1 MGIYKGGSNKMGL
14 KKQGEKTEFTHFP
27 IELILEALGK
37 VTSYGAKKYSPD
49 NYKNEEID
57 SYVNSFFRHF
67 IAWRRGEKLDESGF
81 PHIYHMLTNI
91 AFILCIEEN
100 KSNTI
105 QDCFEKLSNFPL
117 KMDSN
122 SSIEEHR
129 LSKTMIED
137 MIENGL

>member
-1 MGIYKGGSNKMGL
+1 MGLHEGAKYKMGL

-57 SYVNSFFRHF
+57 SYINSFFRHF
-67 IAWRRGEKLDESGF
+67 IAWRRGEKIDESGF
-81 PHIYHMLTNI
+81 PHVYHMLTNI
-91 AFILCIEEN
+91 AFILCIEEEKN
-100 KSNTI
+100 IQAKHYSDLTNFSLKQLIADPQEQKLTKSA
-105 QDCFEKLSNFPL
+105 
-117 KMDSN
+117 
-122 SSIEEHR
+122 IEE
-129 LSKTMIED
+129 

>member
-1 MGIYKGGSNKMGL
+1 MGL

-27 IELILEALGK
+27 IEIILEALGK

-49 NYKNEEID
+49 NYKNEEVD
-57 SYVNSFFRHF
+57 SYINSFFRHF

-91 AFILCIEEN
+91 AFILCIEDN
-100 KSNTI
+100 KKNI
-105 QDCFEKLSNFPL
+105 QNYYKSSTNLELMSTKCDSEDQKLTRS
-117 KMDSN
+117 MV
-122 SSIEEHR
+122 
-129 LSKTMIED
+129 ED

>member
-1 MGIYKGGSNKMGL
+1 MTIDSKGSNKMGL

-49 NYKNEEID
+49 NYKNEEVD
-57 SYVNSFFRHF
+57 SYINSFFRHF

-91 AFILCIEEN
+91 AFILCIEDN
-100 KSNTI
+100 KKNI
-105 QDCFEKLSNFPL
+105 QNYYKSSTNLELMSTKCDSEDQKLTRS
-117 KMDSN
+117 MV
-122 SSIEEHR
+122 
-129 LSKTMIED
+129 ED

>member
-1 MGIYKGGSNKMGL
+1 MTIDSKGSNKMGL

-67 IAWRRGEKLDESGF
+67 IAWRRGEKIDESGF
-81 PHIYHMLTNI
+81 PHVYHMLTNI
-91 AFILCIEEN
+91 AFILCIEEEKN
-100 KSNTI
+100 IQAKYYSDLTNFSLKQLIAEPQEQKLTKSA
-105 QDCFEKLSNFPL
+105 
-117 KMDSN
+117 
-122 SSIEEHR
+122 IEE
-129 LSKTMIED
+129 

>member
-1 MGIYKGGSNKMGL
+1 MELHEGGKYKVGL
-14 KKQGEKTEFTHFP
+14 KKQGEKIEFTHFP

-67 IAWRRGEKLDESGF
+67 IAWRRGEKIDESGF
-81 PHIYHMLTNI
+81 PHVYHMLTNI
-91 AFILCIEEN
+91 AFILCIEEEKN
-100 KSNTI
+100 IQAKYYSDLTNFSLKQLITEPQEQKLTKSA
-105 QDCFEKLSNFPL
+105 
-117 KMDSN
+117 
-122 SSIEEHR
+122 IEE
-129 LSKTMIED
+129 

>member
-1 MGIYKGGSNKMGL
+1 MGL
-14 KKQGEKTEFTHFP
+14 KKQGEKIEFTHFP

-67 IAWRRGEKLDESGF
+67 IAWRRGEKIDESGF
-81 PHIYHMLTNI
+81 PHVYHMLTNI
-91 AFILCIEEN
+91 AFILCIEEEKN
-100 KSNTI
+100 IQAKYYSDLTNFSLKQLIAEPQEQKLTKSA
-105 QDCFEKLSNFPL
+105 
-117 KMDSN
+117 
-122 SSIEEHR
+122 IEE
-129 LSKTMIED
+129 

>member
-1 MGIYKGGSNKMGL
+1 MELHEGGKYKVGL
-14 KKQGEKTEFTHFP
+14 KKQGEKIEFTHFP

-67 IAWRRGEKLDESGF
+67 IAWRRGEKIDESGF
-81 PHIYHMLTNI
+81 PHVYHMLTNI
-91 AFILCIEEN
+91 AFILCIEEEKN
-100 KSNTI
+100 IQAKYYSDLTNFSLKQLIAEPQEQKLTKSA
-105 QDCFEKLSNFPL
+105 
-117 KMDSN
+117 
-122 SSIEEHR
+122 IEE
-129 LSKTMIED
+129 

>member
-67 IAWRRGEKLDESGF
+67 IAWRRGEELDESGF

-91 AFILCIEEN
+91 VFILCIEEN
-100 KSNTI
+100 KKNKI
-105 QDCFEKLSNFPL
+105 QDRFEKLSKYSLNKL
-117 KMDSN
+117 L
-122 SSIEEHR
+122 EEHK
-129 LSKTMIED
+129 LSTSMIKD
-137 MIENGL
+137 MVENGL

>member
-67 IAWRRGEKLDESGF
+67 IAWRRGEELDESGF

-91 AFILCIEEN
+91 AFILCIEEI
-100 KSNTI
+100 KRNTI
-105 QDCFEKLSNFPL
+105 QDRFQKLSKYSL
-117 KMDSN
+117 KKLL
-122 SSIEEHR
+122 EEHK
-129 LSKTMIED
+129 LSTSMIKD
-137 MIENGL
+137 MVENGL

>member
-67 IAWRRGEKLDESGF
+67 IAWRKGEELDESGF

-91 AFILCIEEN
+91 VFILCIEEN
-100 KSNTI
+100 KKNKI
-105 QDCFEKLSNFPL
+105 QDRFEKLSKYSLNKL
-117 KMDSN
+117 L
-122 SSIEEHR
+122 EEHK
-129 LSKTMIED
+129 LSTSMIKD
-137 MIENGL
+137 MVENGL

>member
-1 MGIYKGGSNKMGL
+1 MGL
-14 KKQGEKTEFTHFP
+14 KKQGEKIEFTHFP

-67 IAWRRGEKLDESGF
+67 IAWRRGEKIDESGV
-81 PHIYHMLTNI
+81 PHVYHMLTNI
-91 AFILCIEEN
+91 AFILCIEEEKN
-100 KSNTI
+100 IQAKYYSDLTNFSLKQLIAEPQEQKLTKSA
-105 QDCFEKLSNFPL
+105 
-117 KMDSN
+117 
-122 SSIEEHR
+122 IEE
-129 LSKTMIED
+129 

>member
-1 MGIYKGGSNKMGL
+1 MGL

-27 IELILEALGK
+27 IEIILEALGK

-49 NYKNEEID
+49 NYKNEEVD
-57 SYVNSFFRHF
+57 SYINSFFRHF

-100 KSNTI
+100 KKDIQNHYKDLTNYALMTI
-105 QDCFEKLSNFPL
+105 KCDTEDQKLTRS
-117 KMDSN
+117 
-122 SSIEEHR
+122 
-129 LSKTMIED
+129 MIED